1 MAPIGD
7 VEVDGGGG
15 DDNIW
20 VNFPDNNNSAQ
31 PPKFLQPPVVP
42 KKPSTTSPNAADK
55 ASGVTVDSLWRDIVS
70 TIDPKPSSPSAGDR
84 ANGVPYDNNGKNA
97 PPKPPTKPSDPA
109 IEIKYYD
116 TNKVDFN
123 VSPTGVDP
131 DTINEFEDLVLQEI
145 GGRELLILERH
156 DMVDGINQTY
166 QPIKNL
172 SKYALEYSPTNIDP
186 YPNVA
191 VDFFEGI
198 IFELNDYIPTQEELE
213 AIGETS
219 LVRFDE
225 TLNSIIINVKDLLNN
240 QFVEVEFV
248 SFDEVV
254 SDTIEV

>member
-1 MAPIGD
+1 MAPIGE
-7 VEVDGGGG
+7 VEDDSN

-20 VNFPDNNNSAQ
+20 VYFPSNTNDSKPPSST
-31 PPKFLQPPVVP
+31 PPKLP
-42 KKPSTTSPNAADK
+42 KVLTPGTPSRAP
-55 ASGVTVDSLWRDIVS
+55 GL
-70 TIDPKPSSPSAGDR
+70 PS
-84 ANGVPYDNNGKNA
+84 
-97 PPKPPTKPSDPA
+97 PPTDTVANLWKDIMSKIDAKPIVVDKKDKKTDKKDDKRDDGGVAPTNPA
-109 IEIKYYD
+109 LSIKYYE
-116 TNKVDFN
+116 TNKVEFN
-123 VSPTGVDP
+123 ASPTGSDADP
-131 DTINEFEDLVLQEI
+131 NEFEDLVIQEI

-166 QPIKNL
+166 EPVKNL

-186 YPNVA
+186 YPNSV

-213 AIGETS
+213 AIGETA

>member
-1 MAPIGD
+1 MAPIGE
-7 VEVDGGGG
+7 VEEDSD

-20 VNFPDNNNSAQ
+20 VYFPNNNNNSA
-31 PPKFLQPPVVP
+31 PPSGTPTLPKFLTPGTPSKTPGLPPP
-42 KKPSTTSPNAADK
+42 PADTI
-55 ASGVTVDSLWRDIVS
+55 GDLWRDIVS
-70 TIDPKPSSPSAGDR
+70 KIDA
-84 ANGVPYDNNGKNA
+84 A
-97 PPKPPTKPSDPA
+97 PPVVKKKKKKEDDGGNKGDDDGVAPPNPA
-109 IEIKYYD
+109 LTIKYYD
-116 TNKVDFN
+116 VNKVTFN
-123 VSPTGVDP
+123 SSPTGSDSDP
-131 DTINEFEDLVLQEI
+131 NEFEDLVIQEI

-156 DMVDGINQTY
+156 DMVDGINQEY
-166 QPIKNL
+166 EPVKNL

-186 YPNVA
+186 YPNVV
-191 VDFFEGI
+191 VDFFDGI

-213 AIGETS
+213 AIGETA

>member
-1 MAPIGD
+1 MAPIGE
-7 VEVDGGGG
+7 VEDDSD

-20 VNFPDNNNSAQ
+20 VYFPSNTNDSKPPSST
-31 PPKFLQPPVVP
+31 PPKLP
-42 KKPSTTSPNAADK
+42 KVLTPGTPSK
-55 ASGVTVDSLWRDIVS
+55 APGLPSDTVANLWKDIVS
-70 TIDPKPSSPSAGDR
+70 KIDAKPPVPDGKVRLPVIPKGKGDKG
-84 ANGVPYDNNGKNA
+84 NDDGVA
-97 PPKPPTKPSDPA
+97 PPNPA
-109 IEIKYYD
+109 LSIKYYE
-116 TNKVDFN
+116 TNKVEFN
-123 VSPTGVDP
+123 ASPTGSDADP
-131 DTINEFEDLVLQEI
+131 NEFEDLVIQEI

-166 QPIKNL
+166 EPVKNL

-186 YPNVA
+186 YPNSV

-213 AIGETS
+213 AIGETA